1 MDRRSGLESVGLRKK
16 KNPST
21 KSTPM
26 AVTVETLEVE
36 LGGATHAFPVID
48 LRDRRK
54 RGNPK
59 KRWALVRATELLLFD
74 VHDRSRGRFAAH
86 LVRSSMDDALLVA
99 ERAAV
104 TSGML
109 HESELQAGAPS
120 RLRGVA
126 CSHKSR
132 GWRLSPPLD
141 RPPSPARSARRDA
154 QAARH
159 REPLALPQGVARAA
173 ADPRL
178 GLDRVRSPRAP
189 PASAVGRGPLLHRC
203 PHTLPPARDAGLA
216 ATTRRPRC

>member
-99 ERAAV
+99 DRAAV
-104 TSGML
+104 TSSL
-109 HESELQAGAPS
+109 LYESELQAGAPIE
-120 RLRGVA
+120 
-126 CSHKSR
+126 
-132 GWRLSPPLD
+132 
-141 RPPSPARSARRDA
+141 
-154 QAARH
+154 AARGSLLSQKP
-159 REPLALPQGVARAA
+159 RLASQSPFGPSSFTRAQCSTRCASCSTSRAARAA
-173 ADPRL
+173 
-178 GLDRVRSPRAP
+178 
-189 PASAVGRGPLLHRC
+189 
-203 PHTLPPARDAGLA
+203 
-216 ATTRRPRC
+216 TRRRSCRCRSSSRP

>member
-1 MDRRSGLESVGLRKK
+1 MAELDGCSGLDSVGTGKR
-16 KNPST
+16 T
-21 KSTPM
+21 STPM

-36 LGGATHAFPVID
+36 LGSATHAFPVID

-109 HESELQAGAPS
+109 YESELQAGAPIEAARGS
-120 RLRGVA
+120 LLSQKPRLA
-126 CSHKSR
+126 SQS
-132 GWRLSPPLD
+132 PLD
-141 RPPSPARSARRDA
+141 RPFTHA
-154 QAARH
+154 QCSTRCASCSTSR
-159 REPLALPQGVARAA
+159 VARVA
-173 ADPRL
+173 
-178 GLDRVRSPRAP
+178 
-189 PASAVGRGPLLHRC
+189 
-203 PHTLPPARDAGLA
+203 
-216 ATTRRPRC
+216 TRRRSCRCRSSSRP

>member
-1 MDRRSGLESVGLRKK
+1 MAELDGCSGLDSVGTGKR
-16 KNPST
+16 T
-21 KSTPM
+21 STPM

-109 HESELQAGAPS
+109 YESELQAGAPIEAARGS
-120 RLRGVA
+120 LLSQKPRLA
-126 CSHKSR
+126 SQS
-132 GWRLSPPLD
+132 PLD

-178 GLDRVRSPRAP
+178 GLDRVRSP
-189 PASAVGRGPLLHRC
+189 
-203 PHTLPPARDAGLA
+203 
-216 ATTRRPRC
+216 